1 MRGKRISLSWALI
14 LFIVGVSVLFS
25 STVAASGTLNL
36 IEERLQDTK
45 HYMKESASILDE
57 KTEKLTITTSSKDTS
72 LTKEMEKKFKEE
84 LLMWEKDY
92 FLANLANAET
102 AEDIKKV
109 KDDAAA
115 IKKEKE
121 ETFQST
127 KDQYTK
133 DVVTEETKTV
143 ILLSVKYHTKK
154 DKRFFAET
162 NHEFLY
168 YDVEREAFLSNESIS
183 SLDVVKEFEKSNRDT
198 VKTGRSNWDN
208 VTILL
213 LLFFLC
219 TIPVI
224 SSIRM
229 EDRAQT

>member
-1 MRGKRISLSWALI
+1 MRGKLLAISWALI
-14 LFIVGVSVLFS
+14 LFIGFSVLFS
-25 STVAASGTLNL
+25 STVKASGTIDLV
-36 IEERLQDTK
+36 EKRLQDTK
-45 HYMKESASILDE
+45 YYVKDSATILDE
-57 KTEKLTITTSSKDTS
+57 ITDILTITTSSKDTS

-84 LLMWEKDY
+84 LLIWEKDY
-92 FLANLANAET
+92 YLTNLANSET

-109 KDDAAA
+109 KDEAAA
-115 IKKEKE
+115 LKKEKE

-133 DVVTEETKTV
+133 DVITEETKTV
-143 ILLSVKYHTKK
+143 ILLSVKYHIKK

-162 NHEFLY
+162 HHEFFY
-168 YDVEREAFLSNESIS
+168 YDVDNESFLANEIVL
-183 SLDVVKEFEKSNRDT
+183 SLDKVKEFGEKNKDT

-224 SSIRM
+224 ASIRM

>member
-1 MRGKRISLSWALI
+1 MRGKRLPISWVLI
-14 LFIVGVSVLFS
+14 LFIGFSVLFS
-25 STVAASGTLNL
+25 STVLASGTKELV
-36 IEERLQDTK
+36 EKRLQDTK
-45 HYMKESASILDE
+45 YYVKDSATILDE
-57 KTEKLTITTSSKDTS
+57 KTEILTITTSSKDTS
-72 LTKEMEKKFKEE
+72 LMKEMEKKFKEE

-92 FLANLANAET
+92 YLTNLANAET

-109 KDDAAA
+109 KDEAAT

-133 DVVTEETKTV
+133 EVITEETKTV
-143 ILLSVKYHTKK
+143 ILLSVRYHTKK
-154 DKRFFAET
+154 DKRFFVET
-162 NHEFLY
+162 HHDFFY
-168 YDVEREAFLSNESIS
+168 YDLEKEAFLPNEMVS
-183 SLDVVKEFEKSNRDT
+183 SLNKVKEFGEKNKDT

-224 SSIRM
+224 ASISR